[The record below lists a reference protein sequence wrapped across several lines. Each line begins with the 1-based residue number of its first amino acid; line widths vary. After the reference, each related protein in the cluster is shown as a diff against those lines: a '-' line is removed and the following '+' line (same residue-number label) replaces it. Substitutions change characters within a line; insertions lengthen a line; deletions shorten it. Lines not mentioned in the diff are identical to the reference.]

1 MSLVGSRPLWAGRT
15 AAILGI
21 LLIALNLRTAVAAIS
36 PIVTAVSADIPLG
49 AVALG
54 VLGTLP
60 PVAFALSG
68 LVAPLVSRRIGLEAT
83 LVLACVAMILGPLLR
98 AVAGNYPVLL
108 AGSVVALAGMGFG
121 NIMLPPVIKKYFPDR
136 IGQLTAAYATLMAIS
151 IAVPPLIATPVAAAA
166 GWRVAVGCW
175 ALLAVAALLPWI
187 VVLAKARRAEGS
199 ETAGVVSVAGPRP
212 ELLGRMIHSR
222 TAIALAIAFSVTAF
236 NIYAFFAWL
245 PELLRERAGATP
257 AEAGALLA
265 LLGIMGLPLAL
276 VTPILATRVRNVG
289 ALVGVGVAL
298 FVAGYLGLLFV
309 PTVVTWLW
317 VVLVGLGAV
326 IFPLCLA
333 LIGLRARSHDG
344 AVALSGFVQAIGYAS
359 GAFGPLLLG
368 ILHDVSGGWTVPLL
382 LVLGTSAVGIVPTV
396 LLRRPSYVEDEIG
409 A

>member
-1 MSLVGSRPLWAGRT
+1 MSLVVSRPLWAGRT

-21 LLIALNLRTAVAAIS
+21 LLVALNLRTAVAAIS
-36 PIVTAVSADIPLG
+36 PIVRVVSADIPLDG
-49 AVALG
+49 VALG

-68 LVAPLVSRRIGLEAT
+68 LLAPLLARRIGLEAT

-98 AVAGNYPVLL
+98 ALAGNYPVLL
-108 AGSVVALAGMGFG
+108 AGSIVVLAGMGFG

-136 IGQLTAAYATLMAIS
+136 IGQLTAAYATLMAVS
-151 IAVPPLIATPVAAAA
+151 LAVPPLIATPVAAAA

-175 ALLAVAALLPWI
+175 AILAVGALLPWI
-187 VVLAKARRAEGS
+187 VVLAKARRVEVNDA
-199 ETAGVVSVAGPRP
+199 TVSGPRP

-276 VTPILATRVRNVG
+276 VTPILATRVRNAG

-298 FVAGYLGLLFV
+298 FVVGYLGLLFV

-317 VVLVGLGAV
+317 VMLVGLGAV
-326 IFPLCLA
+326 MFPLCLA
-333 LIGLRARSHDG
+333 LIGLRARSQDG
-344 AVALSGFVQAIGYAS
+344 AVALSGFVQGIGYAS

-368 ILHDVSGGWTVPLL
+368 ILHDASGDWTVPLL
-382 LVLGTSAVGIVPTV
+382 LVLGTSAVGIVPAV

-409 A
+409 P